1 MSFTPFF
8 SWVMGGVLTIIGFA
22 FYEHTHSV
30 RWNVKTL
37 ADTFTCDSSCVTTTI
52 SEQRALRPPMI
63 DESMDRQHV
72 ERTTYRLRA
81 YLYEVGIEDDG
92 DYHLVIEE
100 PKTGLQ
106 MVAEIPQPT
115 AQVPKQYLRA
125 FYDARRV
132 VDSLIGHRP
141 DYSLVASR
149 PLIEITGV
157 GFFDEPHAVTPKGM
171 APNFREIHPVLTI
184 RPVND
189 AH

>member
-1 MSFTPFF
+1 MNFTPFF
-8 SWVMGGVLTIIGFA
+8 SWVIGGVLSIIGLA

-37 ADTFTCDSSCVTTTI
+37 ADSFVCDTNCITTTI
-52 SEQRALRPPMI
+52 TDQRGFHPPLV
-63 DESMDRQHV
+63 DESIARQHG

-81 YLYEVGIEDDG
+81 YLIEAGIEDDG

-100 PKTGLQ
+100 PTTGSQ

-115 AQVPKQYLRA
+115 PEIPKRYLRM
-125 FYDARRV
+125 FYDARRK

-141 DYSLVASR
+141 DYTLVASR
-149 PLIEITGV
+149 PLVEITGV
-157 GFFDEPHAVTPKGM
+157 GFFDEAHAITPKGM

-184 RPVND
+184 RPVNN

>member
-1 MSFTPFF
+1 MNFSPFF

-22 FYEHTHSV
+22 FYEHTHSE

-37 ADTFTCDSSCVTTTI
+37 ADMFVCDTNCIVTTV
-52 SEQRALRPPMI
+52 SEQRALHPPMI
-63 DESMDRQHV
+63 DESMGRQHG
-72 ERTTYRLRA
+72 EQTLYRLRA
-81 YLYEVGIEDDG
+81 HLIEAGIEDDG

-115 AQVPKQYLRA
+115 PEIPKQYLRA

-132 VDSLIGHRP
+132 VDSLVGHRP
-141 DYSLVASR
+141 DYSMLPLR
-149 PLIEITGV
+149 PLVEITGV

-171 APNFREIHPVLTI
+171 APNFREIHPILTI
-184 RPVND
+184 KPVND